1 MKRSSL
7 LFCLVLSVVL
17 LYGGVCPI
25 SAQAPKTAKIA
36 FVSARDF
43 NREIYLMDPDGSEQV
58 NLTRN
63 LADDLFPVWS
73 PTGDRILFVSDRDGI
88 RDLYLMDADGGNV
101 EKVFKQSAHRSHPTW
116 APDGKQ
122 IAYERGK
129 AVYIATMG
137 KQTEEL
143 VADGFDPDWSPDGRE
158 IAFAL
163 NPFGS
168 HRLVLLNIH
177 TGRQRHVLPR
187 DVSAWQSEPAWA
199 VTSDKL
205 SFSWNKNPL
214 PVPPDAKPGKPFRV
228 PPEWLAQE
236 TIYIMNRDGT
246 DVQQI
251 VNEAGPK
258 ARNPVWAP
266 LRNEIVYTQ
275 EIDEHLQLFKVDL
288 ESRMVTQLTHIGAAY
303 QANALAD
310 WFDPITLD
318 VSLQP
323 QLLPIAWGK
332 IKKISILVR

>member
-1 MKRSSL
+1 MKTLSL
-7 LFCLVLSVVL
+7 LLYLVLSVVL
-17 LYGGVCPI
+17 LYGAVCPI
-25 SAQAPKTAKIA
+25 VLAKSPKTAKIA

-43 NREIYLMDPDGSEQV
+43 NREIYLMNPDGSEQV
-58 NLTRN
+58 NLTKN

-73 PTGDRILFVSDRDGI
+73 PTGERILFVSDRDGV

-101 EKVFKQSAHRSHPTW
+101 EKVFKQSAHREHPTW

-129 AVYIATMG
+129 AIYIATIG
-137 KQTEEL
+137 KQIEEL
-143 VADGFDPDWSPDGRE
+143 VVSDGFDPAWSPDGRE
-158 IAFAL
+158 IALTL

-177 TGRQRHVLPR
+177 TGRQRQVLPR
-187 DVSAWQSEPAWA
+187 DVSAWQAEPAWT

-214 PVPPDAKPGKPFRV
+214 PVPQDAKPGKPFRV
-228 PPEWLAQE
+228 PPEWLDRE

-251 VNEAGPK
+251 VKEAGPK
-258 ARNPVWAP
+258 AKNSVWSP
-266 LRNEIVYTQ
+266 RGDEIVYTQ
-275 EIDEHLQLFKVDL
+275 EIDGHLQLFKINL
-288 ESRMVTQLTHIGAAY
+288 KSRAVTQLTHIGVAF

-310 WFDPITLD
+310 WFDPVTLD
-318 VSLQP
+318 VLPQS
-323 QLLPIAWGK
+323 QLLTTEWGK
-332 IKKISILVR
+332 IKKR

>member
-1 MKRSSL
+1 MKTLSL
-7 LFCLVLSVVL
+7 LLYLVLSVVL
-17 LYGGVCPI
+17 LYGAICPI
-25 SAQAPKTAKIA
+25 ILAKSPKTAKIA

-43 NREIYLMDPDGSEQV
+43 NREIYLMNPDGSEQV
-58 NLTRN
+58 NLTKN

-73 PTGDRILFVSDRDGI
+73 PTGERILFVSDRDGV

-101 EKVFKQSAHRSHPTW
+101 EKVFKQSAHREHPTW

-122 IAYERGK
+122 IAYERGEFI
-129 AVYIATMG
+129 YIATIG

-143 VADGFDPDWSPDGRE
+143 VADGFDPAWSPDGRE
-158 IAFAL
+158 IALTL

-177 TGRQRHVLPR
+177 TGRQRQVLPR
-187 DVSAWQSEPAWA
+187 EVLAWQAEPAWT

-214 PVPPDAKPGKPFRV
+214 PAPPDAKPGKPFPV

-236 TIYIMNRDGT
+236 TIYIVNRDGT

-251 VNEAGPK
+251 VKEAGPQ
-258 ARNPVWAP
+258 AQNPVWSP
-266 LRNEIVYTQ
+266 FGDEIVYTQ
-275 EIDEHLQLFKVDL
+275 EIKGRFQLFKIGL
-288 ESRMVTQLTHIGAAY
+288 KSRVVTQLTHIGEIY

-318 VSLQP
+318 VLPQP
-323 QLLPIAWGK
+323 QLLPIEWGK
-332 IKKISILVR
+332 IKKR